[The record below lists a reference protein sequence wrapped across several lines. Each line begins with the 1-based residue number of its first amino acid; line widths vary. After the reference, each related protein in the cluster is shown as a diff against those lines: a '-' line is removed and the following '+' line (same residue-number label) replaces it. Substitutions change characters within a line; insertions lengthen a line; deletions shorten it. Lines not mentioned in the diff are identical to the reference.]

1 MELKIHIISLTH
13 GITEQLKAEYAF
25 EWIGRM
31 NNIQVCAMEIVN
43 DESFIHITDKRLRI
57 KALSLCVYQITYLL
71 TFGHFLNIIV
81 ILLIA
86 IYRGCTMDNIILGLL
101 LMCNRTIYQLR
112 DRISKG
118 INLMYSSSM
127 GSIQAAVKKLLNCGY
142 ISYEEI
148 IDNGKYKKIYC
159 ITESGKQHFYE
170 WINAPLEEQ
179 SPKIPE
185 LAKVYFMGFSDKKN
199 RETSI
204 QQHLMYLKE
213 QYNVLAT
220 ICDNVKNID
229 VLEEHKD
236 ILNYQ
241 FVSALY
247 GKDIIKFNID
257 WFENLLEKMRNGE
270 I

>member
-1 MELKIHIISLTH
+1 
-13 GITEQLKAEYAF
+13 
-25 EWIGRM
+25 
-31 NNIQVCAMEIVN
+31 
-43 DESFIHITDKRLRI
+43 
-57 KALSLCVYQITYLL
+57 
-71 TFGHFLNIIV
+71 
-81 ILLIA
+81 
-86 IYRGCTMDNIILGLL
+86 MDNIILGLL

-159 ITESGKQHFYE
+159 ITESGKLHFYE
-170 WINAPLEEQ
+170 WINAPIEEQ
-179 SPKIPE
+179 NPKIPE

-213 QYNVLAT
+213 SFNRFL
-220 ICDNVKNID
+220 IISLD
-229 VLEEHKD
+229 VLICRYSPLFRAFPALFISEEPHKSFYYP
-236 ILNYQ
+236 LCFRSQ
-241 FVSALY
+241 
-247 GKDIIKFNID
+247 K
-257 WFENLLEKMRNGE
+257 
-270 I
+270 